1 MELTQDKLDLIEKI
15 IRNDRKFS
23 NNEDLYED
31 FFNETCR
38 RSMAIIKAVNSDASL
53 QAYIKK
59 IATTSIIN
67 VLKASGRI
75 KRSGSNYTPIH
86 YPDISY
92 DNFITEETPEE
103 ELIKKDTY
111 KQILNLVLEAD
122 KEEPE
127 KNYLQIYKLRYDKGL
142 TQKEISEEVNLSQS
156 EISKRLFKLTEKV
169 KKSLNDMSDM

>member
-15 IRNDRKFS
+15 IKNDRKFS
-23 NNEDLYED
+23 DNEDLYED
-31 FFNETCR
+31 FFNETCQ
-38 RSMAIIKAVNSDASL
+38 RSMAVIKAISSDASL
-53 QAYIKK
+53 EAYLRK

-75 KRSGSNYTPIH
+75 KRLGSSYQPIH

-92 DNFITEETPEE
+92 DNFATDETPEE

-111 KQILNLVLEAD
+111 KQILNLILEAD
-122 KEEPE
+122 REDPE
-127 KNYLQIYKLRYDKGL
+127 KNYLQIYKLRYDKGM
-142 TQKEISEEVNLSQS
+142 TQKEISSEIGLSQS

-169 KKSLNDMSDM
+169 KKSLDDMSGM